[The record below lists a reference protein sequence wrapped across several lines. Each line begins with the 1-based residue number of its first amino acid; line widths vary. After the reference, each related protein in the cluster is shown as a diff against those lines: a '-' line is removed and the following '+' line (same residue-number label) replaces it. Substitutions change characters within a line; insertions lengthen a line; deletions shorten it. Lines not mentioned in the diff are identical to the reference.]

1 MNERTIHR
9 KADSEVE
16 NRKGAE
22 TALPAAADGADL
34 PSEVETLTAEIQ
46 VYKQQAGACIVEIGR
61 RLARAKELLP
71 HGAWSAWLAEK
82 VEFSERS
89 AQNFMRVAK
98 EYSNPQPVA
107 DLGLS
112 KALLLLQVPENERA
126 EFVANSH
133 EVDGEEKQVAE
144 MSKRELEQVI
154 RERDEARKAAEAARA
169 DAETWKNTADA
180 KEISLQNAKKK
191 VRESETAAKS
201 AELALAEARKLSTQA
216 ETAHEKE
223 YANRAAQ
230 YAELEG
236 KLKAAEEAAKAEPI
250 QAEVVPDEETLQKIR
265 AEVLAE
271 QAAAVEAA
279 EKRAADAAERLEKA
293 KNPTALRV
301 SLWFADVQDLA
312 VKLDHSLAELHNQQP
327 ETAYKFRDAIA
338 GFYDSCA
345 AKMKGK

>member
-1 MNERTIHR
+1 MNYLQ
-9 KADSEVE
+9 ALE
-16 NRKGAE
+16 NQ
-22 TALPAAADGADL
+22 L

-71 HGAWSAWLAEK
+71 HGQWAAWLAEK
-82 VEFSERS
+82 VEFSERT
-89 AQNFMRVAK
+89 AQRFMRVAN
-98 EYSNPQPVA
+98 EYSNPTPVS
-107 DLGLS
+107 DLGLT
-112 KALLLLQVPENERA
+112 KALLLLQVPENERE
-126 EFVANSH
+126 EFVAKPH

-191 VRESETAAKS
+191 VQESETAAKS
-201 AELALAEARKLSTQA
+201 AELALAEVRKLSTQA

-223 YANRAAQ
+223 YANLAAQ

-250 QAEVVPDEETLQKIR
+250 QAEVMPDEETLQRIR
-265 AEVLAE
+265 AEALAE
-271 QAAAVEAA
+271 QAAELEAA
-279 EKRAADAAERLEKA
+279 TARAADASARLEKA

-301 SLWFADVQDLA
+301 SLWFADLQDLA
-312 VKLDHSLAELHNQQP
+312 VKLDHSLAELHAQQP

-338 GFYDSCA
+338 AFYTDR
-345 AKMKGK
+345 AKSARGAVNHDGIA